1 MTASLANPRSGNR
14 LTQTAKENTMTSIFI
29 VRAED
34 RGAPESII
42 YGVYPTAKL
51 ALARIA
57 VLEGEDFGHEYAW
70 FDEVKV
76 SAVGADC
83 EFANR

>member
-1 MTASLANPRSGNR
+1 
-14 LTQTAKENTMTSIFI
+14 MTSIFI

-34 RGAPESII
+34 RGAPESMI

-51 ALARIA
+51 AEARIA
-57 VLEGEDFGHEYAW
+57 VLEGEDFEHDFAW
-70 FDEVKV
+70 YDEVKV
-76 SAVGADC
+76 GPMGADC

>member
-1 MTASLANPRSGNR
+1 
-14 LTQTAKENTMTSIFI
+14 MTSIFI

-42 YGVYPTAKL
+42 YGVYPTVEL

-57 VLEGEDFGHEYAW
+57 VLEGEDFGHEITWY
-70 FDEVKV
+70 DEVKV
-76 SAVGADC
+76 GPEGADC
-83 EFANR
+83 EFYNR

>member
-1 MTASLANPRSGNR
+1 
-14 LTQTAKENTMTSIFI
+14 MTSIFI

-51 ALARIA
+51 AEARIA
-57 VLEGEDFGHEYAW
+57 VLEGEDFCHDFAW
-70 FDEVKV
+70 YDEVKV
-76 SAVGADC
+76 GANGADC